1 MLKHLTKK
9 GSSIAKGVMEYIN
22 EQYDP
27 AMSWKDAEYCI
38 KDGAVHLQ

>member
-1 MLKHLTKK
+1 
-9 GSSIAKGVMEYIN
+9 MEYIN

-38 KDGAVHLQ
+38 KKWGWSICN